1 VVSNSV
7 EVAKN
12 YLEENQNS
20 IKAEISAMSSDL
32 SRNINIYYNNKNI
45 FQNYFDQQSIFRK
58 ISEAYLINNNGDI
71 ILSTS
76 FTNKEQYFKPIKTFM
91 DMAEK
96 GQTVLISDA
105 NKNQTNG
112 IVKLDSIDNLYL
124 YVVRYVDPETV
135 KFLKQTGESSSF
147 YYTLK
152 DNNFGLQITFA
163 TVYLI
168 IVTSLLLLS
177 SNYAINVANK
187 ISQPINKLILAV
199 AEISKGHKTKLVT
212 EDENEEFKKL
222 YSTFNEMSE
231 QIDDQKQKI
240 ILNERYKAWEI
251 VARKLAHEIKNP
263 LTPILLS
270 IDQIKEKFL
279 TQDIKGNSEF
289 KNYLDIISRQV
300 SDIEK
305 LANEFSDFARMPSAE
320 KKENNLRK
328 LLQENIS
335 LMKVSDKDINFDF
348 NYQCS
353 SEFYLFDRN
362 QISRVIINILK
373 NSIEAIDE
381 KKLKL
386 NFKGNIKVSV
396 VQFENFIKIQVEDN
410 GIGFKN
416 IELDTSLPLQTTKKT
431 GSGLGLSIVNKILD
445 QHNGNLKIIKS
456 EEGAKV
462 EINIGIN

>member
-1 VVSNSV
+1 
-7 EVAKN
+7 
-12 YLEENQNS
+12 
-20 IKAEISAMSSDL
+20 MSSDL

-58 ISEAYLINNNGDI
+58 IAEAYLINNNGDI
-71 ILSTS
+71 ILLTS

-91 DMAEK
+91 DIAEK
-96 GQTVLISDA
+96 GQTVLISDG

-112 IVKLDSIDNLYL
+112 LVKLDSIDNLYL

-135 KFLKQTGESSSF
+135 RFLKQTGESSSF

-152 DNNFGLQITFA
+152 DNNFGLQVTFA

-199 AEISKGHKTKLVT
+199 AGISKGHKPKLVA
-212 EDENEEFKKL
+212 EDENEEFKRL
-222 YSTFNEMSE
+222 YLTFNEMSE
-231 QIDDQKQKI
+231 QIEDQKQKI

-251 VARKLAHEIKNP
+251 IARKLAHEIKNP

-279 TQDIKGNSEF
+279 TQDIKGNSEL

-300 SDIEK
+300 SDIGK

-328 LLQENIS
+328 LLEENIS
-335 LMKVSDKDINFDF
+335 LVKVLAKDINFDF

-353 SEFYLFDRN
+353 SELYLFDRN

-381 KKLKL
+381 KKLKY
-386 NFKGNIKVSV
+386 NFNGNIKVLV
-396 VQFENFIKIQVEDN
+396 VQFENFIKIKVKDN

-416 IELDTSLPLQTTKKT
+416 IELNTALPLQTTKKT

-445 QHNGNLKIIKS
+445 QHNGNLKIFKC
-456 EEGAKV
+456 EKGAEV